1 MKTTTSRLAG
11 AIAALS
17 LILTSG
23 CTAAS
28 QGSGHSGKALNVAA
42 AASGPFVRS
51 YNPLIVSTASVSGYS
66 AYGIFEPLLQEDF
79 GKGTARPWLV
89 TKFEWTDGGKSLV
102 LHLRDDVKWSDGE
115 PMTARDVAFTFET
128 IRNNPGVNLA
138 GFPLAGADTPD
149 DTTAV
154 IHFTKPS
161 YQLMWWR
168 TAVVPE
174 HLWKDVKDPVTYA
187 NPKPVGTGP
196 FALDTFTPQVVTLK
210 PNSHYWGKAPGIETV
225 RYVSFDSTNSM
236 VAAMQTGSVDW
247 IGATGV
253 DADAIGERSEGLG
266 WWSTK
271 LTPGVVVLVP
281 NQKVKPL
288 DDVAVRRAMDAAL
301 DRQAISEVG
310 TGGQN
315 QPVASPTGLDL
326 ATRGKLLAPAYKD
339 LRYGDADPDKAKQI
353 LTEAGYRL
361 GNGDVFVGPDG
372 KRLSFELMIPSDN
385 TFGDFVRASKV
396 MTEQLKAAGI
406 ELKVRTAQQTAW
418 KEDVERGNFQL
429 TMRSNGGTPSVFD
442 FYNRIFDQRSLADSP
457 TQLNYEKYLN
467 PEVQDYLDLYS
478 RSPSGSTG
486 EKEALQGL
494 QELMVDEVPVLP
506 IMFTAGLG
514 LWRSD
519 RFAGFPSA
527 DDPYAVP
534 VPGSVNAE
542 LVLLGVRP
550 TS

>member
-1 MKTTTSRLAG
+1 VKTTTSRLAG
-11 AIAALS
+11 AVAALS
-17 LILTSG
+17 LILASG
-23 CTAAS
+23 CTAAGQS
-28 QGSGHSGKALNVAA
+28 TGASGKALNVAA
-42 AASGPFVRS
+42 AATGPFVRS

-66 AYGIFEPLLQEDF
+66 AYGLFEPLLQEDF
-79 GKGTARPWLV
+79 GKGTTRPWLV

-128 IRNNPGVNLA
+128 IRKNPGLNLA
-138 GFPLAGADTPD
+138 GFPLAGAETPD

-174 HLWKDVKDPVTYA
+174 HLWKGVKDPVTYA
-187 NPKPVGTGP
+187 NPEPVGTGP
-196 FALDTFTPQVVTLK
+196 YTLESFTPQVVTLK
-210 PNSHYWGKAPGIETV
+210 RNPHYWGGAPKLETV

-236 VAAMQTGSVDW
+236 VAALQTGSVDW

-253 DADAIGERSEGLG
+253 DADAIGKRSKGLG

-281 NQKVKPL
+281 NEKVKPL
-288 DDVAVRRAMDAAL
+288 DDVAVRQAMDAAL
-301 DRQAISEVG
+301 DRPEISTVG

-339 LRYGDADPDKAKQI
+339 LRYGEADTGKAKQI

-361 GNGDVFVGPDG
+361 GGDGVFVDPNG

-385 TFGDFVRASKV
+385 AFGDFVRASKV
-396 MTEQLKAAGI
+396 MTRELAAAGI
-406 ELKVRTAQQTAW
+406 AVKVRTAQQTAW

-442 FYNRIFDQRSLADSP
+442 FYNRIFDQQSLNDVP
-457 TQLNYEKYLN
+457 TQLNYEKYVN
-467 PEVQDYLDLYS
+467 PKAQEYLALYS
-478 RSPSGSTG
+478 RSASGSAG
-486 EKEALQGL
+486 EKQALQGL
-494 QELMVDEVPVLP
+494 QELMVDDMPVLP

-514 LWRSD
+514 MWRND
-519 RFAGFPSA
+519 RFTGFPSA
-527 DDPYAVP
+527 DNAYAVP

-542 LVLLGVRP
+542 LVLLGARP